1 MGIWGQR
8 IDEEFKSTRPTVTA
22 NNDIAL
28 AEILETRQ
36 SHPQLSP
43 HPELPDDTRLWAAL
57 QQASG
62 GIWAGCVYDVERIIE
77 VLNAGMQ
84 VLQE

>member
-1 MGIWGQR
+1 
-8 IDEEFKSTRPTVTA
+8 VTA
-22 NNDIAL
+22 NDDIAL
-28 AEILETRQ
+28 AGVLETRQ
-36 SHPQLSP
+36 SHPQSSL